1 MTRDELRT
9 KMQTAV
15 ERYARNIADNG
26 VPFSLVEELA
36 DIAGAHAVDESKK
49 VVDRMIA
56 RRKNA
61 EK

>member
-26 VPFSLVEELA
+26 VPFSLVEELVSIA
-36 DIAGAHAVDESKK
+36 DDHAITENQAAVDR
-49 VVDRMIA
+49 VLVD
-56 RRKNA
+56 RKNA